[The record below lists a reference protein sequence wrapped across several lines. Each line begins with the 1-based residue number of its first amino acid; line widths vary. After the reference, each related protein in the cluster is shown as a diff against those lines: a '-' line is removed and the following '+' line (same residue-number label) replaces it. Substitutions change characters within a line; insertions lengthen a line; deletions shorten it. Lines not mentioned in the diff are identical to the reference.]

1 MPPAKIPPASQ
12 ADIDNI
18 MARLTIL
25 DSLTEKLEALES
37 LPSRIS
43 SLEKLLQESTA
54 KAAALQAEIVKK
66 DKIILDLKTKT
77 NSLEQ
82 YNRKWSIR
90 INNVQLPNG
99 DDTDTDTVM
108 KTIYQKALLPIL
120 EGARSSNLL
129 TKIPAYDELLET
141 AHILPAKNNDRPKP
155 IIARFYSRNI
165 RALNFRCKKEFA
177 PHDDSP
183 PPSDF
188 NSRLP
193 HHRRKT
199 FKYPIFEDLTKDTYN
214 LLQALLKDERTGPVW
229 TVSGN
234 IRFKLAGETAV
245 KKVASVYDTVEKI
258 LG

>member
-165 RALNFRCKKEFA
+165 RALIFRCKKEFA

-183 PPSDF
+183 PPPPTSTPD
-188 NSRLP
+188 SLTTDARP
-193 HHRRKT
+193 SSTPSSKT
-199 FKYPIFEDLTKDTYN
+199 
-214 LLQALLKDERTGPVW
+214 
-229 TVSGN
+229 
-234 IRFKLAGETAV
+234 
-245 KKVASVYDTVEKI
+245 
-258 LG
+258 